1 MDEFRR
7 IDRSFS
13 NAEKYQA
20 RERLFGSNDV
30 HPLWVAD
37 MDIATPQ
44 CVLEAVKQRLNHP
57 ILGYEIMPQSAFEAQ
72 CAWLYAHHGWKI
84 DSQWLSYSPSVVA
97 SLGCAVRALSAIGD
111 EIIVMSPVYPPFFS
125 VVTDNH
131 RQLIRYSLTQNR
143 EGYYVFDVRE
153 LKKRITSKTTMLL
166 LCSPHN
172 PIGRVWRKEELV
184 SLGEL
189 CLEHNITIVSDEI
202 HSDLVFEGH
211 HHTPIASLSPELLET
226 TVTLLGVGKTFNMSG
241 FGISTVCIASE
252 GLRQKFHTETQKIHW
267 GEGSVLS
274 HVAFETAYK
283 EGDGWHKRLLSHL
296 HDNRKQLSQWS
307 DSQPFITVIPPEGT
321 YLAWLD
327 CRSLGMSDSKLR
339 HFFINEAY
347 LGLSAGISFGREGSG
362 FVRLNFAI
370 ARDSL
375 EEAVQRLNTALAKL
389 LL

>member
-1 MDEFRR
+1 MDEFRN

-13 NAEKYQA
+13 NAEKYQS
-20 RERLFGSNDV
+20 RKRLFGSNDV
-30 HPLWVAD
+30 QPLWVAD
-37 MDIATPQ
+37 MDVATPQ
-44 CVLEAVKQRLNHP
+44 CVLDAVRQRLNHP
-57 ILGYEIMPQSAFEAQ
+57 IFGYEIMPKSAFEAQ
-72 CAWLYAHHGWKI
+72 CAWMHAHHGWKI
-84 DSQWLSYSPSVVA
+84 DPQWLLYSPSVVA
-97 SLGCAVRALSAIGD
+97 SLGCAVRALSSIGD

-143 EGYYVFDVRE
+143 EGRYAFDVRD
-153 LKKRITSKTTMLL
+153 LAKRITSKTTMLL

-172 PIGRVWRKEELV
+172 PIGRVWDK
-184 SLGEL
+184 GEL
-189 CLEHNITIVSDEI
+189 AALGALCLAHKITIVSDEI
-202 HSDLVFEGH
+202 HSDLVFEGY
-211 HHTPIASLSPELLET
+211 HHTPMASLSPELLEN

-283 EGDGWHKRLLSHL
+283 EGNGWHQRLLLHLNNNKKRLL
-296 HDNRKQLSQWS
+296 QWS
-307 DSQPFITVIPPEGT
+307 DTQNFITIIPPEGT

-339 HFFINEAY
+339 HFFINEAL

-370 ARDSL
+370 AQDAL
-375 EEAVQRLNTALAKL
+375 EEVLDKLNTALAKL